1 MIILIKNAT
10 ILLSGNP
17 YHGKKMDILIEH
29 GRISQVEAVINTAA
43 DKVIEGNK
51 LYCTIGLA
59 DIGTHSG
66 EPGFEHRETIKSLA
80 DAAHAGGYTALIT
93 FPNTKPYI
101 QTKAEIK
108 YLKDKGKEYSI
119 NIMPAGGLSKDG
131 QGQEI
136 AEYIDMYQAGAVA
149 FTDGLK
155 SCNNSGLLLR
165 ALQYVTHFG
174 GTIIHHPKDE
184 FLSHGG
190 QMHEGIKSTELGLKG
205 IPAEAEFTMLYRDLM
220 LLEYSRSKM
229 IVHAISSAKSVD
241 LLKNYKKEGSSLT
254 STVAYLNLCVNDNI
268 LEGFDTLYKVTPSVR
283 TENDRAALVRGISD
297 GTIDAI
303 ISNHI
308 PLEEDLK
315 KVEFP
320 YAAFG
325 AGGLETAFCATID
338 TLKNEVI
345 LEKLTDCFTKG
356 PRQILDLEIPDIK
369 PGQPADLCVFDIDS
383 PWTFNRTNS
392 LSPNNP
398 FLNRKSFECRIKAT
412 ILGNEA
418 FIF

>member
-1 MIILIKNAT
+1 MTILIKKAT

-29 GRISQVEAVINTAA
+29 GKISKIETSIDTSTE
-43 DKVIEGNK
+43 KVIEGNQ

-80 DAAHAGGYTALIT
+80 DVAHAGGYTTLIT

-108 YLKDKGKEYSI
+108 YLIDRGKEYSI
-119 NIMPAGGLSKDG
+119 NILPAGALSHNG
-131 QGQEI
+131 QGQDI
-136 AEYIDMYQAGAVA
+136 AEYIDMQRAGAIA

-165 ALQYVTHFG
+165 ALQYVTHFN
-174 GTIIHHPKDE
+174 GTVIHYPQDE
-184 FLSHGG
+184 FLSQGG
-190 QMHEGIKSTELGLKG
+190 QMHEGTKSTELGLKG
-205 IPAEAEFTMLYRDLM
+205 LPAEAEFTMLYRDLI
-220 LLEYSRSKM
+220 LHEYSGSKM
-229 IVHAISSAKSVD
+229 IAHAISSEKSVD
-241 LLKNYKKEGSSLT
+241 LVKNHRKERNNLSA
-254 STVAYLNLCVNDNI
+254 TVAYLNLCTNDSI
-268 LEGFDTLYKVTPSVR
+268 LEGFDTLYKVIPAIR
-283 TENDRAALVRGISD
+283 TENDRLALVSGISD
-297 GTIDAI
+297 GVIDAI
-303 ISNHI
+303 ISNHV

-338 TLKNEVI
+338 ALKNQVS
-345 LEKLTDCFTKG
+345 LEKLTDCFTIG
-356 PRQILDLEIPDIK
+356 PRKILNIAIPDIK
-369 PGQPADLCVFDIDS
+369 VGQIADICVFDTDNQ
-383 PWTFNRTNS
+383 WTFSNTNS

-398 FLNRKSFECRIKAT
+398 FLHRKTFDCKIRAT
-412 ILGNEA
+412 IIEDNA
-418 FIF
+418 FLF

>member
-10 ILLSGNP
+10 ILLSGNAN
-17 YHGKKMDILIEH
+17 HGKKMDILVEH
-29 GRISQVEAVINTAA
+29 GKISKVEHAIQISA
-43 DKVIEGNK
+43 DKVIEGKN

-59 DIGTHSG
+59 DIGTQSG
-66 EPGFEHRETIKSLA
+66 EPGYEHRETIKSLA
-80 DAAHAGGYTALIT
+80 DVAHAGGYTALIT

-108 YLKDKGKEYSI
+108 YLKDKGKESGI
-119 NIMPAGGLSKDG
+119 NIMPAGALSKDG
-131 QGQEI
+131 QGQDI
-136 AEYIDMYQAGAVA
+136 AEYIDMHQAGAVA

-165 ALQYVTHFG
+165 AMQYVTHFS

-220 LLEYSRSKM
+220 LLEYSRSSM
-229 IVHAISSAKSVD
+229 IAHAISSGKSVE
-241 LLKNYKKEGSSLT
+241 LIKNFRQQGNSLK
-254 STVAYLNLCVNDNI
+254 STVAYLNLCVNDSA
-268 LEGFDTLYKVTPSVR
+268 LDGFDTLYKVTPSIR
-283 TENDRAALVRGISD
+283 TENDRVALVRGIAD

-303 ISNHI
+303 VSNHI
-308 PLEEDLK
+308 PLDEDLK
-315 KVEFP
+315 KLEFP

-338 TLKNEVI
+338 TLKNEI
-345 LEKLTDCFTKG
+345 SLERLTECFTIG
-356 PRQILDLEIPDIK
+356 PRKILNLNIPDIK
-369 PGQPADLCVFDIDS
+369 PGQSADICVFDTDDH
-383 PWTFNRTNS
+383 WTFSRTSS

-398 FLNRKSFECRIKAT
+398 FLNRKSFDCRIKAT